1 VNHQRCIILAG
12 AGVVRDGVVDDLR
25 DVVARTNIGVFNSW
39 AAKGLFQWDSPAH
52 FGTVGLQRDD
62 FVRAE
67 LGVADDVVVVGCDEH
82 EVPRRLLTD
91 LGVTWREIATGDL
104 RTFTHAGHEVMPE
117 RPPVYGELAAVCGP
131 FYEENSSPLNPGRA
145 ARDLSLWLPDDGFA
159 TADANICGFWLG
171 RTFPTRH
178 LGSVMLPT
186 SPIAG
191 FAATN
196 ALRASAIGQ
205 TSVVVAPSLDE
216 ATMSVMETARRAN
229 RSFIVELWTTSG
241 PVLTTHERLN
251 QLSSAHSEGGVQV
264 VEVAVDFSALSRLVD
279 VCGPPRVW
287 GL

>member
-1 VNHQRCIILAG
+1 MNHQSCIILAG
-12 AGVVRDGVVDDLR
+12 AGVLRDGVVDDLR
-25 DVVARTNIGVFNSW
+25 DFVVRTNIGVFNSW

-62 FVRAE
+62 FARGE
-67 LGVADDVVVVGCDEH
+67 LDLADEVLLVGCDEH
-82 EVPRRLLTD
+82 EAPRRLLTD
-91 LGVTWREIATGDL
+91 LGVKWREIATSDL
-104 RTFTHAGHEVMPE
+104 RTFSHVGHVSLPE

-131 FYEENSSPLNPGRA
+131 LYEEDSLPLNPGRA
-145 ARDLSLWLPDDGFA
+145 ARDLSLWLPEDGFA

-178 LGSVMLPT
+178 LGSVVLPT
-186 SPIAG
+186 MPVAG

-205 TSVVVAPSLDE
+205 TAVVVAPSLDD
-216 ATMSVMETARRAN
+216 ATLSVMESARRVN
-229 RSFIVELWTTSG
+229 QSFIVELWTTSG
-241 PVLTTHERLN
+241 PVLDAHERLE
-251 QLSSAHSEGGVQV
+251 QLTSARSHGGVQV
-264 VEVAVDFSALSRLVD
+264 VEVAIDFSALSRLLD

>member
-1 VNHQRCIILAG
+1 MARQNCIILAG

-25 DVVARTNIGVFNSW
+25 DVVVRTNIGVFNSW

-62 FVRAE
+62 FARAQ
-67 LGVADDVVVVGCDEH
+67 LADAEEIVIVGCDEH
-82 EVPRRLLTD
+82 EAPRQLLDD
-91 LGVTWREIATGDL
+91 LGITWREVATGEL
-104 RTFTHAGHEVMPE
+104 RTFTHVGHDDMPE
-117 RPPVYGELAAVCGP
+117 RPGVYAALAAVCGP
-131 FYEENSSPLNPGRA
+131 LYEDSSVPLNPARA

-178 LGSVMLPT
+178 LGSVVLPT
-186 SPIAG
+186 APVAG

-196 ALRASAIGQ
+196 ALRASGIGQ
-205 TSVVVAPSLDE
+205 TVVVVAPSIDE
-216 ATMSVMETARRAN
+216 ATQSVIELAQ
-229 RSFIVELWTTSG
+229 RSDLSLLLELWTMSG
-241 PVLTTHERLN
+241 PTLSSKERLE
-251 QLSSAHSEGGVQV
+251 QLTSAHAKGGVQV
-264 VEVAVDFSALSRLVD
+264 VEVGVNFNALSRLVD

>member
-52 FGTVGLQRDD
+52 FGTIGLQRDD

-67 LGVADDVVVVGCDEH
+67 LGAADEVVVVGCDEY
-82 EVPRRLLTD
+82 EAPRELLTD
-91 LGVTWREIATGDL
+91 LGVKWREISTGGL
-104 RTFTHAGHEVMPE
+104 RAFSHIGHDSMPE

-131 FYEENSSPLNPGRA
+131 LYGEDSLPLNPGRA

-178 LGSVMLPT
+178 LGSVVLPT
-186 SPIAG
+186 SPVAG

-205 TSVVVAPSLDE
+205 TVVVVAPSLDD
-216 ATMSVMETARRAN
+216 ATVSVMDSARRAN
-229 RSFIVELWTTSG
+229 QSFIVELWTASG
-241 PVLTTHERLN
+241 PVLATHERLE
-251 QLSSAHSEGGVQV
+251 QLTSAQSQGGVQV
-264 VEVAVDFSALSRLVD
+264 VEVAVNFNALSRLVE